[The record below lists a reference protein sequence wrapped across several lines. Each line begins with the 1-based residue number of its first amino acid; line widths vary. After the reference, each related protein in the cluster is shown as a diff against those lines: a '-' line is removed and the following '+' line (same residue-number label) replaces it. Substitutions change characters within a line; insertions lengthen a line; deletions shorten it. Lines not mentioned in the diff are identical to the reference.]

1 MRNHTGILITCLAFM
16 TLAAWMF
23 ATDRLEYNPVVIKA
37 AAKQD
42 CNEEADPMTCVAER
56 NMAGR

>member
-1 MRNHTGILITCLAFM
+1 M